1 MKRSMCIIWIIG
13 VTLLVSGCNQG
24 TRLLNKIPVNSVEVK
39 VLDQNDTPV
48 QGAQVQASNGR
59 ETTTDSEGVAK
70 VRFGSVGIHTISVF
84 ADNYMPSNFVVTMPA
99 DRGKIVTRR
108 LTGEVRFAG
117 LNFGAMNMYPLVFNY
132 MFSSYGYS
140 PQLEPY
146 KEGQSTAW
154 SISSG
159 ESDGDVLTMS
169 KAFLKE
175 MDDGKE
181 WWGIELSKMG
191 EDDSKYVA
199 EILFSEDRSK
209 ILRYREKIGE
219 SEVQEKPV
227 SEGWYTQPVSLT
239 EESEQGAV
247 KEENIPL
254 DTMKGSFKADLLVFG
269 IAPNTNLKIWKAK
282 NSAVPGGVLKYE
294 IQGDSELVYRNEL
307 IDFKTKGAST
317 MLNSY

>member
-1 MKRSMCIIWIIG
+1 M
-13 VTLLVSGCNQG
+13 
-24 TRLLNKIPVNSVEVK
+24 EVK
-39 VLDQNDTPV
+39 VKDQNDNPV
-48 QGAQVQASNGR
+48 QGAQVQVSNGR
-59 ETTTDSEGVAK
+59 ETTTNSEGVAK
-70 VRFGSVGIHTISVF
+70 VRFGSVGIHTVSVF

-117 LNFGAMNMYPLVFNY
+117 LHFGTMNMYPLVFNY

-159 ESDGDVLTMS
+159 ESDGDVLIMS
-169 KAFLKE
+169 KAFLKK

-199 EILFSEDRSK
+199 EILFSKDRSK

-219 SEVQEKPV
+219 GEVQEKPV

-239 EESEQGAV
+239 EESEQEAV

-254 DTMKGSFKADLLVFG
+254 DTV
-269 IAPNTNLKIWKAK
+269 
-282 NSAVPGGVLKYE
+282 
-294 IQGDSELVYRNEL
+294 
-307 IDFKTKGAST
+307 
-317 MLNSY
+317 